1 MEITKWE
8 YISFKKYKNDN
19 IRYDSK
25 GVPRNVKGVITHDD
39 DILNDL
45 GKKGWEVVGIPVEGN
60 NGCISSDILL
70 KRPCGRL
77 QVIEKV
83 NGVPINQ
90 EQDRSDGVER

>member
-8 YISFKKYKNDN
+8 YKRIP
-19 IRYDSK
+19 YDDK
-25 GVPRNVKGVITHDD
+25 EVAK
-39 DILNDL
+39 L
-45 GKKGWEVVGIPVEGN
+45 GKQGWEAVGTN
-60 NGCISSDILL
+60 SDCHVLIL

-90 EQDRSDGVER
+90 EQDRSDGIER

>member
-8 YISFKKYKNDN
+8 YREASIDYAK
-19 IRYDSK
+19 
-25 GVPRNVKGVITHDD
+25 
-39 DILNDL
+39 DL
-45 GKKGWEVVGIPVEGN
+45 GKQGWEGFGYD
-60 NGCISSDILL
+60 SDKKNILL

>member
-8 YISFKKYKNDN
+8 YKK
-19 IRYDSK
+19 IPYDDKEVSA
-25 GVPRNVKGVITHDD
+25 
-39 DILNDL
+39 L
-45 GKKGWEVVGIPVEGN
+45 GKQGWEAFGMDSTCHVIA
-60 NGCISSDILL
+60 L

-90 EQDRSDGVER
+90 EQVRSDGVER

>member
-8 YISFKKYKNDN
+8 YKEVD
-19 IRYDSK
+19 IREA
-25 GVPRNVKGVITHDD
+25 NE
-39 DILNDL
+39 L
-45 GKKGWEVVGIPVEGN
+45 GKQGWEGFGSVRRQ
-60 NGCISSDILL
+60 NGDTYIQV

-90 EQDRSDGVER
+90 EQERSDGVER

>member
-8 YISFKKYKNDN
+8 YKSATLEQAKE
-19 IRYDSK
+19 
-25 GVPRNVKGVITHDD
+25 
-39 DILNDL
+39 L
-45 GKKGWEVVGIPVEGN
+45 GKQGWEGFGYDN
-60 NGCISSDILL
+60 STILL

>member
-8 YISFKKYKNDN
+8 YKNTLGNQENLNQLGIVEKYTTWLDAKQ
-19 IRYDSK
+19 
-25 GVPRNVKGVITHDD
+25 
-39 DILNDL
+39 
-45 GKKGWEVVGIPVEGN
+45 GWEAVGIEGN
-60 NGCISSDILL
+60 GVLM

>member
-8 YISFKKYKNDN
+8 YKEARMEDISK
-19 IRYDSK
+19 
-25 GVPRNVKGVITHDD
+25 
-39 DILNDL
+39 L
-45 GKKGWEVVGIPVEGN
+45 GKQGWEAFAAQKGETGITYVQ
-60 NGCISSDILL
+60 L

-90 EQDRSDGVER
+90 EQDRSDGIER